1 MLSSDSASP
10 LDSPRETRRWLMFLL
25 KPDQLL
31 ALLRVISHPTNLFA
45 AGTLPPDVAPVDT
58 FYDAP
63 KNFLGV
69 MLESE
74 FFEPVAIEV
83 RGDQMA
89 ANWPRAI
96 FTLEPDPTDAQTS
109 SEIDRD
115 ELWSEPLEA
124 DSEPGDDPLPPFHE
138 LIEGVANRGFR
149 VRALNFSA
157 DDLLTILRSESPT
170 QLPIFPVYAED
181 AHIINA
187 LPNPQIGGWT
197 LFLEHP
203 DFEPAQLEQAA
214 DEVLVN
220 IPGDGHDMTFRFA
233 LPGATL
239 QRKIGLDADELNE
252 F

>member
-1 MLSSDSASP
+1 MQSSESAP
-10 LDSPRETRRWLMFLL
+10 IRDTKNWLMFLI
-25 KPDQLL
+25 KPAQLL

-74 FFEPVAIEV
+74 FFEPVEV
-83 RGDQMA
+83 EMHDGQMR
-89 ANWPRAI
+89 ANWPRAV
-96 FTLEPDPTDAQTS
+96 FTLEP
-109 SEIDRD
+109 
-115 ELWSEPLEA
+115 
-124 DSEPGDDPLPPFHE
+124 EPGDAQSADEVDREELWGEPIENALLEDDAMTPFHQ
-138 LIEGVANRGFR
+138 LIEGVAQRGFR

-157 DDLLTILRSESPT
+157 GDLLTILRSESPT
-170 QLPIFPVYAED
+170 QLPIFPVYD
-181 AHIINA
+181 DDVQIINA

-203 DFEPAQLEQAA
+203 DFEMAKLEQGE
-214 DEVLVN
+214 DEVLVE
-220 IPGDGHDMTFRFA
+220 IPGDGQEMTFRFG

-239 QRKIGLDADELNE
+239 QRKIGLDPDEL
-252 F
+252 

>member
-1 MLSSDSASP
+1 MRNSESSPA
-10 LDSPRETRRWLMFLL
+10 RQTKNWLMFLI
-25 KPDQLL
+25 KPAQLL

-58 FYDAP
+58 FYDSQ

-74 FFEPVAIEV
+74 FFEPVEIEM
-83 RGDQMA
+83 RDGQMV

-96 FTLEPDPTDAQTS
+96 FTLEPEPNNAQS
-109 SEIDRD
+109 PDEVDRE
-115 ELWSEPLEA
+115 ELWGEPVENA
-124 DSEPGDDPLPPFHE
+124 EFEDDALTPFHE
-138 LIEGVANRGFR
+138 LIEGVAQRGFR

-157 DDLLTILRSESPT
+157 GDLLTILRSESPT
-170 QLPIFPVYAED
+170 QLPIFPVYDESVQ
-181 AHIINA
+181 IINA

-203 DFEPAQLEQAA
+203 DFEMAKLTQAE
-214 DEVLVN
+214 DEVLVE
-220 IPGDGHDMTFRFA
+220 IPGDGHEMTFRFG

-239 QRKIGLDADELNE
+239 QRKIGLDPDEL
-252 F
+252 

>member
-1 MLSSDSASP
+1 MQNSESTP
-10 LDSPRETRRWLMFLL
+10 QRESKKWLMFLL

-58 FYDAP
+58 FYDNQ
-63 KNFLGV
+63 KNFLGL
-69 MLESE
+69 MLESD
-74 FFEPVAIEV
+74 FFEPVQIEM
-83 RGDQMA
+83 RGDQMS

-96 FTLEPDPTDAQTS
+96 FTLEPDPTDAQSS
-109 SEIDRD
+109 SEIDRE
-115 ELWSEPLEA
+115 ELWSEPIEGENELQ
-124 DSEPGDDPLPPFHE
+124 DDPMAPFHE
-138 LIEGVANRGFR
+138 LIEGVATRGFH

-157 DDLLTILRSESPT
+157 GDLLMILRSESPT
-170 QLPIFPVYAED
+170 QLPIFPVYDENVR
-181 AHIINA
+181 IINA

-203 DFEPAQLEQAA
+203 DFEPAKLEQAEG
-214 DEVLVN
+214 EVLVN

-239 QRKIGLDADELNE
+239 QRKIGLDTDEINE

>member
-1 MLSSDSASP
+1 MQNPESASA
-10 LDSPRETRRWLMFLL
+10 RESKKWLMFLL
-25 KPDQLL
+25 KPNQLL

-45 AGTLPPDVAPVDT
+45 AGTLPPDVRPVDT
-58 FYDAP
+58 FYDNQ
-63 KNFLGV
+63 KNFLGL
-69 MLESE
+69 MLESD
-74 FFEPVAIEV
+74 FFEPVQIEM
-83 RGDQMA
+83 RGDQMS

-96 FTLEPDPTDAQTS
+96 FTLEPDPGNAQS
-109 SEIDRD
+109 ASDIDRE
-115 ELWSEPLEA
+115 ELWSEPIEGENELQ
-124 DSEPGDDPLPPFHE
+124 DDPMTPFHE

-157 DDLLTILRSESPT
+157 GDLLMILRSESPT
-170 QLPIFPVYAED
+170 QLPIFPVYDEQVQ
-181 AHIINA
+181 IINA

-203 DFEPAQLEQAA
+203 DFDPAPLEQAEG
-214 DEVLVN
+214 EVLVK

>member
-1 MLSSDSASP
+1 MRNPESAPSRDSKK
-10 LDSPRETRRWLMFLL
+10 WLMFLL
-25 KPDQLL
+25 KPAQLL

-58 FYDAP
+58 FYDAQ

-74 FFEPVAIEV
+74 FFEPVEIEM
-83 RGDQMA
+83 RDGQMA

-96 FTLEPDPTDAQTS
+96 FTLEPDPNHAQS
-109 SEIDRD
+109 PDEIDREELWGEPIEGDD
-115 ELWSEPLEA
+115 ELR
-124 DSEPGDDPLPPFHE
+124 DDPLTPFHE
-138 LIEGVANRGFR
+138 LIEGVASRGFR

-157 DDLLTILRSESPT
+157 GDLLTILRSESPT
-170 QLPIFPVYAED
+170 QLPIFPVYDED
-181 AHIINA
+181 VQIINA

-203 DFEPAQLEQAA
+203 DFEMAKLEQAQG
-214 DEVLVN
+214 EVLVN
-220 IPGDGHDMTFRFA
+220 IPGDGHEVTFRFA

-239 QRKIGLDADELNE
+239 QRKIGLDPDELNE

>member
-1 MLSSDSASP
+1 MQNSPSAPQRDSKK
-10 LDSPRETRRWLMFLL
+10 WLMFLL

-69 MLESE
+69 MLESD
-74 FFEPVAIEV
+74 FFEPVEIEM
-83 RGDQMA
+83 RDGQMA

-96 FTLEPDPTDAQTS
+96 FTLEPDPNNAQS
-109 SEIDRD
+109 SDDIDRE
-115 ELWSEPLEA
+115 ELWGEPVEGDGILK
-124 DSEPGDDPLPPFHE
+124 DDPLPPFHE
-138 LIEGVANRGFR
+138 LLEGVANRGFR

-157 DDLLTILRSESPT
+157 TDLLTILRSESPT
-170 QLPIFPVYAED
+170 QLPVFPVYDEGVQ
-181 AHIINA
+181 IINA
-187 LPNPQIGGWT
+187 LPNPQIGGWS
-197 LFLEHP
+197 LFLESP
-203 DFEPAQLEQAA
+203 DFEPAKLEQAEG
-214 DEVLVN
+214 EVLVN

-239 QRKIGLDADELNE
+239 QRKIGLDMDEL
-252 F
+252 

>member
-1 MLSSDSASP
+1 MPNPESAP
-10 LDSPRETRRWLMFLL
+10 TRETKNWLMFLI
-25 KPDQLL
+25 KPTQLL

-58 FYDAP
+58 FYDGQ

-74 FFEPVAIEV
+74 FFEPVAIEM
-83 RGDQMA
+83 RDGQMA

-96 FTLEPDPTDAQTS
+96 FTLEPQPGSAQS
-109 SEIDRD
+109 PDEVDRE
-115 ELWSEPLEA
+115 ELWGEPVENA
-124 DSEPGDDPLPPFHE
+124 EFEDDPLPPFHE
-138 LIEGVANRGFR
+138 LIEGVAQRGFR

-157 DDLLTILRSESPT
+157 GDLLTILRSESPT
-170 QLPIFPVYAED
+170 QLPIFPVYEED
-181 AHIINA
+181 VQIINA

-203 DFEPAQLEQAA
+203 AFEMAKMEQAA
-214 DEVLVN
+214 DEVLVE
-220 IPGDGHDMTFRFA
+220 IPGDGHEMTFRFA

-239 QRKIGLDADELNE
+239 QRKIGLDPDEL
-252 F
+252 

>member
-1 MLSSDSASP
+1 
-10 LDSPRETRRWLMFLL
+10 MFLI
-25 KPDQLL
+25 KPAQLL

-58 FYDAP
+58 FYDGQ

-74 FFEPVAIEV
+74 FFEPVEIEMQ
-83 RGDQMA
+83 GGQMA
-89 ANWPRAI
+89 ANWPRAV
-96 FTLEPDPTDAQTS
+96 FSLEQQA
-109 SEIDRD
+109 D
-115 ELWSEPLEA
+115 ELGTANEVDREELWGEPVENAEL
-124 DSEPGDDPLPPFHE
+124 DDDVLTPFHE
-138 LIEGVANRGFR
+138 LIEGVAERGFR

-157 DDLLTILRSESPT
+157 GDLLTILRSESPT
-170 QLPIFPVYAED
+170 QLPIFPVYDED
-181 AHIINA
+181 VRIINA

-203 DFEPAQLEQAA
+203 DFEMAKLEQAE
-214 DEVLVN
+214 DEVLVE

-239 QRKIGLDADELNE
+239 QRKIGLDPNEL
-252 F
+252 